1 MNIQQLKL
9 FSDVVRFGSVNKAA
23 QANYTSPST
32 LSRSI
37 RELEKRTRIVLFR
50 RGRDGM
56 QLTHQGEEFYMM
68 VQPILNDLQQL
79 ERSMQMKTA
88 SGSAA
93 ADYVCTAEQH
103 CHGVPDRVL

>member
-37 RELEKRTRIVLFR
+37 RELEKTTRIVLFR
-50 RGRDGM
+50 RGHDGM

-68 VQPILNDLQQL
+68 VQPCLCQVKTKKIYFQELSKND
-79 ERSMQMKTA
+79 S
-88 SGSAA
+88 S
-93 ADYVCTAEQH
+93 
-103 CHGVPDRVL
+103 

>member
-37 RELEKRTRIVLFR
+37 RELEKTTRIVLFR
-50 RGRDGM
+50 RGHDGM

-79 ERSMQMKTA
+79 EMVY
-88 SGSAA
+88 
-93 ADYVCTAEQH
+93 ADENSIRDLLRLTMCVQ
-103 CHGVPDRVL
+103 

>member
-37 RELEKRTRIVLFR
+37 GKTRPELSCF
-50 RGRDGM
+50 
-56 QLTHQGEEFYMM
+56 
-68 VQPILNDLQQL
+68 
-79 ERSMQMKTA
+79 
-88 SGSAA
+88 AA
-93 ADYVCTAEQH
+93 GAMECS
-103 CHGVPDRVL
+103 

>member
-37 RELEKRTRIVLFR
+37 RELEKTTRIVLFR

-68 VQPILNDLQQL
+68 GQDLL
-79 ERSMQMKTA
+79 WMNLCWSGSMQMKTA
-88 SGSAA
+88 SGI
-93 ADYVCTAEQH
+93 C
-103 CHGVPDRVL
+103 CG